1 MSFGSIFT
9 DADIREGVKN
19 DYSSDSTTTIKNVV
33 YALTRTFKESPIGE
47 DLGQLVKVD
56 KNLYT
61 RSGYSDVEVEA
72 VAYSL
77 YKYAQIKGSNLMRV
91 SDLYKAEEKDGIYRE
106 FGISKND
113 LEKKLRF
120 LSSDRHRVLIAE
132 LSMGLDHIT
141 LRDDLSPEK
150 VLEAL
155 VK

>member
-1 MSFGSIFT
+1 M
-9 DADIREGVKN
+9 
-19 DYSSDSTTTIKNVV
+19 

-120 LSSDRHRVLIAE
+120 LSSDSHRVLIAE